1 MKKENRMRYINKKCK
16 KIFKEIKKND
26 KHNQLPDDLSRCLE
40 FMEKDFA
47 PVIKEY
53 KLYPYTPTIK
63 YQTNA
68 VGHKKIRFDIYWIED
83 LYVDMTPGAKDAFT
97 FKLGHE
103 IGHKKCTKVDK
114 AGDFWLFT
122 FIIGVISVIFGI
134 SIAIWLKKEFWISC
148 GVVIVAALAA
158 AMVLIGGVFRKIIIF
173 EQHVC
178 ECHADFCGIDK
189 MEKKEKMD
197 IKNAL
202 TWIHKRCNS
211 MDLFEKDYYT
221 HPSTEKRCNY
231 LMHGIFDDTVIKN
244 IADDVLGDQKGL
256 LANWYVEIVILYYK
270 KEKIFIKEKNL
281 TKNLT

>member
-1 MKKENRMRYINKKCK
+1 MKKGNRMRYINKKCE
-16 KIFKEIKKND
+16 KIFKEIKKKD

-40 FMEKDFA
+40 IMEKDFA
-47 PVIKEY
+47 PVIKKY
-53 KLYPYTPTIK
+53 KLYPYTPTVK

-68 VGHKKIRFDIYWIED
+68 ARRKKIQFDIYWIED
-83 LYVDMTPGAKDAFT
+83 LYVDMTPGAKDAFI

-114 AGDFWLFT
+114 AGDYWLFT
-122 FIIGVISVIFGI
+122 FIIVVISVIFGI
-134 SIAIWLKKEFWISC
+134 SIEIWLKK
-148 GVVIVAALAA
+148 GVWTSILVTLLAA
-158 AMVLIGGVFRKIIIF
+158 IVLIRVVFRKITEF

-178 ECHADFCGIDK
+178 ECHADYCGTDK

-197 IKNAL
+197 IENAL

-221 HPSTEKRCNY
+221 HPSTEKRYNY

-244 IADDVLGDQKGL
+244 IADDVWGAQKNF
-256 LANWYVEIVILYYK
+256 LANWYVEKVISYYK
-270 KEKIFIKEKNL
+270 DEKIFINFL
-281 TKNLT
+281 T